1 VPACLGACLRG
12 CRVVVCAMRLRHS
25 LPVCIGLCGRTE
37 LLCALTQGVGVDMG
51 GPFGSY
57 KALGTKH
64 MRDAEID

>member
-1 VPACLGACLRG
+1 
-12 CRVVVCAMRLRHS
+12 MRLRHS